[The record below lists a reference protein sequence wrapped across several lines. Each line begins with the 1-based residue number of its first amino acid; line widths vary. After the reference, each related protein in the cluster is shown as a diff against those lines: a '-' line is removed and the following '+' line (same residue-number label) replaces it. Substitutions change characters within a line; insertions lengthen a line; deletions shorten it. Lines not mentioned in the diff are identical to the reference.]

1 MNENIEEIAVKDI
14 KVDLRVVLGCA
25 TLRVHQMLK
34 LGRGAVV
41 ELDRLIDEPIE
52 VFADNTLIA
61 KGEVMVTSN
70 DMIGVN
76 LTEIVKTK
84 HTLAPSVLK
93 LGRKNK

>member
-1 MNENIEEIAVKDI
+1 MEEYINNIAVKNINVGI
-14 KVDLRVVLGCA
+14 KVVLGSA
-25 TLRVHQMLK
+25 TLRVNQMLK

-52 VFADNTLIA
+52 VFADGTLIA
-61 KGEVMVTSN
+61 KGEVVVNAN

-76 LTEIVKTK
+76 LTEIAKTK